1 MNMRSEAVDIT
12 TEDGVCDAYVTRPD
26 DDRPHPGVLFFPDGI
41 GVRPRLYEM
50 ADRIAA
56 VGYVVLLPNVFY
68 RAGRAPII
76 PNLAELLAAGDRTKL
91 MAAIWPVA
99 SSLTPANALRDTRF
113 YLQYLASVANG
124 PVGLTGYCM
133 GAGLALRA
141 AGTYPDRVAAAGGFH
156 GGNLAS
162 DSADSPHLLAGTVT
176 AELYFGHADKDPSL
190 PPEQID
196 RLAAALDA
204 AGVRYRAEVYDG
216 ATHGYTMSDTSVYNE
231 EAEQRHWSALFDLFS
246 RNLSTVDY

>member
-1 MNMRSEAVDIT
+1 
-12 TEDGVCDAYVTRPD
+12 
-26 DDRPHPGVLFFPDGI
+26 
-41 GVRPRLYEM
+41 
-50 ADRIAA
+50 
-56 VGYVVLLPNVFY
+56 
-68 RAGRAPII
+68 
-76 PNLAELLAAGDRTKL
+76 
-91 MAAIWPVA
+91 
-99 SSLTPANALRDTRF
+99 
-113 YLQYLASVANG
+113 
-124 PVGLTGYCM
+124 
-133 GAGLALRA
+133 
-141 AGTYPDRVAAAGGFH
+141 
-156 GGNLAS
+156 
-162 DSADSPHLLAGTVT
+162 VT